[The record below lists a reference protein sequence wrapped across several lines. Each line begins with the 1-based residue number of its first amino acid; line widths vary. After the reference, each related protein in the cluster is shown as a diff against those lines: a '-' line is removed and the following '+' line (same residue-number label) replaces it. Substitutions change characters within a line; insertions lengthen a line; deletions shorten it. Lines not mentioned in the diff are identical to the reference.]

1 MRRSSR
7 NYHRPA
13 SQRILAAR
21 TNRRQGARPAA
32 AFRQRFHEE
41 SLVEGFGAPETWHE
55 PDGRS
60 NVRFTVEPAGE
71 SFIHPVTVGE
81 VKERIAL
88 LPAAYRRNLEVIQFS
103 RMTRKRTLFPCYGMQ
118 W

>member
-1 MRRSSR
+1 MRRSGR

-13 SQRILAAR
+13 SQRILATNRA
-21 TNRRQGARPAA
+21 NRRQGARPAA

-60 NVRFTVEPAGE
+60 NVRFIVEPAGE
-71 SFIHPVTVGE
+71 CFVHPVTVGE

-88 LPAAYRRNLEVIQFS
+88 LPAPYRRNLEV
-103 RMTRKRTLFPCYGMQ
+103 
-118 W
+118 